1 MGLIGKLIIDEQEH
15 SISCVSLAL
24 LIYDLHLSILFML
37 SYNKILKIITNTKK
51 VINDKNSNIEVR
63 LK

>member
-15 SISCVSLAL
+15 NISCVSLAL

-51 VINDKNSNIEVR
+51 VINDKNSNIEVG